1 MKRINASFP
10 HLTAAT
16 ATILGVDGGVV
27 AIEKAIDRGLKI
39 DERAEDAALEATLG
53 EGREEAHDELG
64 KEARFG

>member
-1 MKRINASFP
+1 
-10 HLTAAT
+10 
-16 ATILGVDGGVV
+16 LGVDGGVV